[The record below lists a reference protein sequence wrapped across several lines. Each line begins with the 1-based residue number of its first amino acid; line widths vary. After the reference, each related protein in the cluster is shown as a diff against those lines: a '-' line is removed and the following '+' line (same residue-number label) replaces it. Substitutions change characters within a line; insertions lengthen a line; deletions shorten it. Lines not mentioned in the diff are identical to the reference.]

1 MQSEDIQSVIALMK
15 RHGIAAFDYEHG
27 SVQLHLTL
35 GADVDGTATASPD
48 PAGTSTPDTIRSP
61 GVGIVLH
68 THPAN
73 AGPAPALPRKAA
85 KGEVV
90 AYVQTG
96 LTLRC
101 VLATRDCRLHR
112 ALAAEGTGVGYGD
125 ALFEVAPVIE

>member
-27 SVQLHLTL
+27 SVRLHLTL
-35 GADVDGTATASPD
+35 GADAIAAPD
-48 PAGTSTPDTIRSP
+48 PAGMSTRGTIRSP

-68 THPAN
+68 THPAH

-90 AYVQTG
+90 AYIKTG
-96 LTLRC
+96 LTLHC
-101 VLATRDCRLHR
+101 VVATSDCLIHR
-112 ALAAEGTGVGYGD
+112 ALTAEGTGVGYGD
-125 ALFEVAPVIE
+125 ALFEVAP

>member
-1 MQSEDIQSVIALMK
+1 MQSKDIQSVIALMK

-27 SVQLHLTL
+27 SVRLHLTV
-35 GADVDGTATASPD
+35 GADATSAPV
-48 PAGTSTPDTIRSP
+48 PAGTSTPDTIPSP

-68 THPAN
+68 AHPAN
-73 AGPAPALPRKAA
+73 AGSAPALPRIAA

-90 AYVQTG
+90 AYIKTG

-101 VLATRDCRLHR
+101 VVAARDCRLQR

-125 ALFEVAPVIE
+125 ALFEVAP

>member
-1 MQSEDIQSVIALMK
+1 MIALMK

-35 GADVDGTATASPD
+35 GADGTAAPV

-68 THPAN
+68 AHPAN
-73 AGPAPALPRKAA
+73 AGPAPALPRRAA
-85 KGEVV
+85 KDEVV
-90 AYVQTG
+90 AYVKTG

-101 VLATRDCRLHR
+101 VVATRDCRLHR

-125 ALFEVAPVIE
+125 ALFEVAP

>member
-1 MQSEDIQSVIALMK
+1 MK

-27 SVQLHLTL
+27 SVRLHLTL
-35 GADVDGTATASPD
+35 GAGATDAATVAPD
-48 PAGTSTPDTIRSP
+48 PAGPSTPDTIRSP

-68 THPAN
+68 AHPAN
-73 AGPAPALPRKAA
+73 AGPAPALPRKAT

-90 AYVQTG
+90 AYIKTG

-101 VLATRDCRLHR
+101 VLATRDCRIHR

>member
-1 MQSEDIQSVIALMK
+1 MQSEDLQSVIALMK

-35 GADVDGTATASPD
+35 GADATGAATAAPVA
-48 PAGTSTPDTIRSP
+48 AGTSTADTIRSP

-68 THPAN
+68 AHPAK

-85 KGEVV
+85 KGDVV
-90 AYVQTG
+90 AYIKAG

-101 VLATRDCRLHR
+101 VVATRDCHIHR

-125 ALFEVAPVIE
+125 ALFEVAP